1 MKRSFLSAD
10 ARMPV
15 TLPDGTVL
23 QNLVY
28 LNQVINHPNIDIGDY
43 SYFNSFQPVEDW
55 AGRIAPYLYEGAPE
69 RLEIG
74 KFCQFANEV
83 LFITSSANHPMRGF
97 STYPFAIFTPEFKDK
112 YVEGNR
118 QPGDMIIGN
127 DVWLGHDVKVLPGVR
142 IGDGVIVGAGAVVS
156 RDLPAYA
163 VAAGNPANVM
173 RMRFDP
179 EIIAALLEIQWW
191 NWPIDKIEA
200 NLAAIEGCDIAALQ
214 AVAN

>member
-1 MKRSFLSAD
+1 MKRCFLSAD
-10 ARMPV
+10 TQNPV

-28 LNQVINHPNIDIGDY
+28 LNQVIDHPNIDIGDY

-69 RLEIG
+69 RLVIG
-74 KFCQFANEV
+74 KFCQFANGV
-83 LFITSSANHPMRGF
+83 LFITSSANHPLRGF

-118 QPGDMIIGN
+118 QPGDTHIGN
-127 DVWLGHDVKVLPGVR
+127 DVWLGHDVKVMPGVR

-156 RDLPAYA
+156 RDLPAYS
-163 VAAGNPANVM
+163 VAAGNPAKVV
-173 RMRFDP
+173 RKRFAP
-179 EIIAALLEIQWW
+179 EVIAALQRIGWW
-191 NWPIDKIEA
+191 HWSIEKIEA
-200 NLAAIEGCDIAALQ
+200 NLAAIEGNDIDALEAAKT
-214 AVAN
+214 